1 MFKIGLVKKLIDT
14 SDLFNE
20 NGLDNEVLKNRIAK
34 VIDED
39 LPELKKSL
47 PKVGVEKQYE
57 TYQRKED
64 SSFLEAY
71 KKLKK

>member
-1 MFKIGLVKKLIDT
+1 VKKLIDT

-39 LPELKKSL
+39 LPELKKSM
-47 PKVGVEKQYE
+47 PKVGVEKQEE